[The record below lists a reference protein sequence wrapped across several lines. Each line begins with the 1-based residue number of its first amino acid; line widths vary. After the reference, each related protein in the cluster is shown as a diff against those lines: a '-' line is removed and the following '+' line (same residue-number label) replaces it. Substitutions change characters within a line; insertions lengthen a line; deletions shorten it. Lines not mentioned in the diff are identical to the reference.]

1 MRIRENNS
9 IKMKIAAYRGRFY
22 FLIIIL
28 VLCLA
33 ALIWRMLD
41 LSIHQHSFLQR
52 QSDVRTIRV
61 VDIPAH
67 RGMITDRKG
76 APLAVSTPVDAI
88 WINPQIFIATP
99 QQLAELA
106 KLLHVSY
113 HSLQSKINQKSSRS
127 FVYLKRHV
135 TPKLSDQIRALNI
148 SGLFFQREYRRY
160 YPEAE
165 VTAHILG
172 FTNIDDRGQEGLEL
186 AYNSWLRGIPGKR
199 KVLKD
204 RLGHVVAVMNT
215 IRDPQQGH
223 DLTLSIDRR
232 TQYLAYLEL
241 KKTVQKYHAK
251 SGSAVVL
258 NVNTGE
264 ILALVNQPSYN
275 PNDRPTDEHDGRYRN
290 RAVTD
295 VFEPGS
301 TMKTFSIASALE
313 SDKYKPTAK
322 IDTNPGWYVVDGN
335 TIKDEGVNHGV
346 LTVTGVLQKSSNV
359 GIAKM
364 TLSLPAQHLWNV
376 LHTFGFG
383 ERTVSG
389 FPGEVAGSLINHPI
403 WRPFVLATLSFGY
416 GVSVTPLQL
425 ACAYAVI
432 ASDGIKHPVTFVK
445 VDNLPSGEEVISSE
459 VAHQMLVMLES
470 VIESGGTGIRASIP
484 GYSVAG
490 KTGTAYI
497 AGRHGYNKKRY
508 VASFVGIAPVT
519 DPRLVVA
526 VVIKDPKGQHFGG
539 IVAAPVFAHIME
551 KALRIMDVPFG

>member
-9 IKMKIAAYRGRFY
+9 IKMRIVAYKGRFY
-22 FLIIIL
+22 FFVVIL
-28 VLCLA
+28 ALCLI
-33 ALIWRMLD
+33 ALIWRMQD
-41 LSIHQHSFLQR
+41 LSIHQRSFLQQ

-61 VDIPAH
+61 IDIPAH
-67 RGMITDRKG
+67 RGMITDRNS

-99 QQLAELA
+99 EQLTELA
-106 KLLHVSY
+106 KLLHISY
-113 HSLQSKINQKSSRS
+113 HSLQNKISQNSGRY

-135 TPKLSDQIRALNI
+135 APGLCDQVKALDI

-172 FTNIDDRGQEGLEL
+172 FTNVDDRGQEGLEL
-186 AYNSWLRGIPGKR
+186 AYDSWLQGIPGKR

-223 DLTLSIDRR
+223 DLALSIDRR
-232 TQYLAYLEL
+232 IQYLAYLEL
-241 KKTVQKYHAK
+241 KETVQKYHAD

-258 NVNTGE
+258 DVKTGE
-264 ILALVNQPSYN
+264 ILAMANQPSYN
-275 PNDRPTDEHDGRYRN
+275 PNDRPANEHDGRYRN

-313 SDKYKPTAK
+313 SNKYKPSTE
-322 IDTNPGWYVVDGN
+322 IDTNPGWYVIDGN
-335 TIKDEGVNHGV
+335 TISDEGINHKV
-346 LTVTGVLQKSSNV
+346 LTVAGVLQKSSNI

-364 TLSLPAQHLWNV
+364 TLSLQAQHLWNV
-376 LHTFGFG
+376 LHAFGFG

-389 FPGEVAGSLINHPI
+389 FPGETAGSLVNHPI

-425 ACAYAVI
+425 ADAYAVI
-432 ASDGIKHPVTFVK
+432 ATGGIKRPVTFIK
-445 VDNLPSGEEVISSE
+445 VDNPPLGEEVISSK

-484 GYSVAG
+484 GYRVAG

-497 AGRHGYNKKRY
+497 AGLHGYNKERY
-508 VASFVGIAPVT
+508 VASFVGIAPVN

-526 VVIKDPKGQHFGG
+526 VVIKDPQDQHFGG
-539 IVAAPVFAHIME
+539 LVAAPAFAHIMG

>member
-1 MRIRENNS
+1 
-9 IKMKIAAYRGRFY
+9 MKIAAYKWRFY

-33 ALIWRMLD
+33 ALIWRMFD
-41 LSIHQHSFLQR
+41 LSIYQHSFLQQ
-52 QSDVRTIRV
+52 QSDVRTVRIV
-61 VDIPAH
+61 GIPAH
-67 RGMITDRKG
+67 RGMITDRNG
-76 APLAVSTPVDAI
+76 TPLAVSTPVDAI

-99 QQLAELA
+99 KQLRELS
-106 KLLHVSY
+106 KLLHISH
-113 HSLQSKINQKSSRS
+113 HSLQSRINPKSGHY
-127 FVYLKRHV
+127 FVYLKRHI
-135 TPKLSDQIRALNI
+135 TPKLSNQVRALNI

-172 FTNIDDRGQEGLEL
+172 FTDVDDQGQEGLEL
-186 AYNSWLRGIPGKR
+186 AYNSWLRGVPGKR
-199 KVLKD
+199 EVLKD

-215 IRDPQQGH
+215 LRDPQPGH
-223 DLTLSIDRR
+223 DLALSIDRR
-232 TQYLAYLEL
+232 IQYLAYLEL
-241 KKTVQKYHAK
+241 KETVQKYHAD
-251 SGSAVVL
+251 SGSAVVS
-258 NVNTGE
+258 NVKTGE
-264 ILALVNQPSYN
+264 ILAMVNQPSYN
-275 PNDRPTDEHDGRYRN
+275 PNDRPTNKHDGRYRN

-313 SDKYKPTAK
+313 SSKYKPNTK

-335 TIKDEGVNHGV
+335 TIKDEGINYGV
-346 LTVTGVLQKSSNV
+346 LTVTGVLQKSSNI

-364 TLSLPAQHLWNV
+364 TLSLPAEHLWNV
-376 LHTFGFG
+376 LHAFGFG
-383 ERTVSG
+383 ERTISG
-389 FPGEVAGSLINHPI
+389 FPGEVAGSLINHSV

-425 ACAYAVI
+425 ACAYAII
-432 ASDGIKHPVTFVK
+432 ASSGIKYPVTFVK
-445 VDNLPSGEEVISSE
+445 AKNLSSGEKVISSK
-459 VAHQMLVMLES
+459 VAHQMLVMLKS
-470 VIESGGTGIRASIP
+470 VIESGGTGIRASVP

-497 AGRHGYNKKRY
+497 AGRHGYDEKRY

-526 VVIKDPKGQHFGG
+526 IVIKDPHGQHFGG
-539 IVAAPVFAHIME
+539 LVAAPAFAHIME

>member
-22 FLIIIL
+22 FLVVIL
-28 VLCLA
+28 ALCLV
-33 ALIWRMLD
+33 ALIWRMFD
-41 LSIHQHSFLQR
+41 LSVCQRSFLQQ

-67 RGMITDRKG
+67 RGMITDHNG

-88 WINPQIFIATP
+88 WVNPQIFIATP
-99 QQLAELA
+99 EQLTELS
-106 KLLHVSY
+106 KLLHISY
-113 HSLQSKINQKSSRS
+113 SRLQNKINQNSGRY

-135 TPKLSDQIRALNI
+135 TPELSDQVKALDI

-186 AYNSWLRGIPGKR
+186 AYDSWLRGIPGKR

-204 RLGHVVAVMNT
+204 RLGHVIAVMNT

-223 DLTLSIDRR
+223 DLVLSIDRR
-232 TQYLAYLEL
+232 IQYAAYLEL
-241 KKTVQKYHAK
+241 KETVQKYHAD

-258 NVNTGE
+258 NVKTGE
-264 ILALVNQPSYN
+264 ILAMVNQPSYN
-275 PNDRPTDEHDGRYRN
+275 PNDRPANEHSGQYRN

-313 SDKYKPTAK
+313 SNKYKPSTE
-322 IDTNPGWYVVDGN
+322 IDTNPGWFVIDGN
-335 TIKDEGVNHGV
+335 TISDEGINHKV
-346 LTVTGVLQKSSNV
+346 LTVTGVLQKSSNI

-376 LHTFGFG
+376 LHAFGFG

-389 FPGEVAGSLINHPI
+389 FPGETAGSLVNHPV

-425 ACAYAVI
+425 ADAYAVI
-432 ASDGIKHPVTFVK
+432 ASGGVKRPVTFVK
-445 VDNLPSGEEVISSE
+445 VDNPPPGEEVISSK

-470 VIESGGTGIRASIP
+470 VIESGGTGIRATIP
-484 GYSVAG
+484 GYGVAG

-497 AGRHGYNKKRY
+497 AGPHGYNKKRY
-508 VASFVGIAPVT
+508 VASFVGIAPVH

-526 VVIKDPKGQHFGG
+526 VVVKDPKDQHFGG
-539 IVAAPVFAHIME
+539 LVAAPAFAHIME
-551 KALRIMDVPFG
+551 KALRIMDVSVG